1 MALDRF
7 KNIDEV
13 VNKGTSLTTE
23 LNPIDLE
30 LINQGFKATPF
41 NIGVNDV
48 LEFALYDASNNLLEQ
63 KDYGS
68 IRYIKGEEISE
79 YLIQSEN
86 LLDKVLD
93 GGGFLVDVK
102 RLIKDAGYNTGIFR
116 VQLNFVNDRIGSSI
130 PKDKM
135 WIHEISPTRLEL
147 RLLPFDNFDESSNID
162 IDTKIDLN
170 QAYNNFVIGKFS
182 GDEVYSEIDQIL
194 TKLTPSDL
202 FQTFKKIKSETY
214 INQLAAEFGIQSF
227 EIFFTKV
234 LETMKI
240 AVRHALLHRNSI
252 IGSNQF
258 GKSLGDDVDFTYYNK
273 GDIVTLLNTK
283 FEDSVQYHLPK
294 RTLSEEVLLDNL
306 TQQSI
311 DKLQELVQ
319 TLKSDVTQTNP
330 QAQKF
335 VLEPPTLQEVRDN
348 FTVQKQTITNPSNPD
363 VPLVIELPVI
373 KTVEPPAPPIS
384 VAVPVNYDDADQ
396 QRERLARL
404 QQEMMYQQQQQY
416 APAYTAGYNTP
427 QIAEGGGSGGGTLTT
442 NERPMLVNDFIYN
455 NDVITKRNESENIL

>member
-116 VQLNFVNDRIGSSI
+116 VQLNFVNDRVGSSVSR
-130 PKDKM
+130 DKM

-147 RLLPFDNFDESSNID
+147 RLLPFDNFDESSNVD

-182 GDEVYSEIDQIL
+182 GDEVYSEIDGIL
-194 TKLTPSDL
+194 NRLTPSDL

-214 INQLAAEFGIQSF
+214 INQLAAEFGVQSF
-227 EIFFTKV
+227 EIFFSKV

-240 AVRHALLHRNSI
+240 AVRHALLHRNST

-273 GDIVTLLNTK
+273 SDIIRLLNTK

-311 DKLQELVQ
+311 DKLQDLVQ

-335 VLEPPTLQEVRDN
+335 VLEPPTLQEVKDN
-348 FTVQKQTITNPSNPD
+348 FTVQKQVLPNPSNPE
-363 VPLVIELPVI
+363 VPIVIEVPVI
-373 KTVEPPAPPIS
+373 KAVEPIVTPPS

-404 QQEMMYQQQQQY
+404 QQEMMYQQQQQT
-416 APAYTAGYNTP
+416 APAYTAGYSNPT
-427 QIAEGGGSGGGTLTT
+427 QVEGAGSGGGRIQA
-442 NERPMLVNDFIYN
+442 NENPVLINEPIF
-455 NDVITKRNESENIL
+455 NDVITQRKNYENIL